1 MPSGTEPWRHAD
13 VLRRLR
19 RGVLGGEADVRVVRQ
34 HDHVLGVDRGH
45 ALEDLPDRG
54 VHRLPALDHDL
65 RALAAEDVAV
75 AASLR
80 DCHERRGGVRRLRRG
95 VQLREPALPLD
106 GLAVHVADLDA
117 SGVDDADRASAV
129 ERALGLVGVH
139 VHLRDRRVARRRAA
153 SRRAARGSH
162 AARRGRASSPS
173 TTKTVQYRYSDSSWW
188 IDSSVISVGHVRH
201 LGQRLA
207 GELVEHAADE
217 LDQAG
222 AAGVD
227 DARLAELVEH
237 ARACGATAS
246 SPRATTRARPST
258 TGRARTSRSSGLLGH
273 LADHGQ
279 HRPLH
284 RQLHRLVGARRAGA
298 ERLGHHT
305 AVDPLAL
312 AEDARHA
319 ADDRGED
326 DAGVALGLHRRGALH
341 VRGQL
346 CRRVGPERS
355 SSATIPSIVF
365 WRFVPVSPSGT
376 G

>member
-1 MPSGTEPWRHAD
+1 MQRVEVECVALDDEDRAVP
-13 VLRRLR
+13 VLRLL
-19 RGVLGGEADVRVVRQ
+19 V
-34 HDHVLGVDRGH
+34 VDR
-45 ALEDLPDRG
+45 LLR
-54 VHRLPALDHDL
+54 DL
-65 RALAAEDVAV
+65 R
-75 AASLR
+75 
-80 DCHERRGGVRRLRRG
+80 G
-95 VQLREPALPLD
+95 
-106 GLAVHVADLDA
+106 
-117 SGVDDADRASAV
+117 
-129 ERALGLVGVH
+129 
-139 VHLRDRRVARRRAA
+139 HLR
-153 SRRAARGSH
+153 
-162 AARRGRASSPS
+162 
-173 TTKTVQYRYSDSSWW
+173 
-188 IDSSVISVGHVRH
+188 HV
-201 LGQRLA
+201 GQRLA

-237 ARACGATAS
+237 V
-246 SPRATTRARPST
+246 
-258 TGRARTSRSSGLLGH
+258 GRAADRVVAPRDDAREAVDDRKGANVAELRLLGH

-346 CRRVGPERS
+346 RRRDGLRPVQLRDDPFHRLLEVRPRIAVGDGIDVERVDPAAVPFDVLERGCGEPPDGREVDH
-355 SSATIPSIVF
+355 SALRALSTWTSTALTSRPV
-365 WRFVPVSPSGT
+365 WRRTS
-376 G
+376 